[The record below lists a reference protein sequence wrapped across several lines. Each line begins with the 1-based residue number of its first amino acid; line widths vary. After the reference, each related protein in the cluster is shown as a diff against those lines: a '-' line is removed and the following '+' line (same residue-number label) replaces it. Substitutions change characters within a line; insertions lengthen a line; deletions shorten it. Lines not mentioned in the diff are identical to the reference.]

1 MFKLKG
7 IDYED
12 LLSMLRLLKL
22 LCPAYFLLYLFK
34 SFIQKDKEMGI
45 DSDCS
50 VRFACPP
57 VLEGEV
63 HALLVDVEGGY
74 GVPGK
79 LDHLV
84 LQLAIVSTGVQPER
98 VKGDNRYNL
107 SFLPSIC
114 TTVWED
120 NGPIAVHL
128 SHC

>member
-1 MFKLKG
+1 
-7 IDYED
+7 
-12 LLSMLRLLKL
+12 MLRLLKL

-63 HALLVDVEGGY
+63 HALLVDVEGGD

-79 LDHLV
+79 LNHLDILVILIIMNILVFVGIPPDYHLV
-84 LQLAIVSTGVQPER
+84 LQLAIVTTG
-98 VKGDNRYNL
+98 
-107 SFLPSIC
+107 
-114 TTVWED
+114 
-120 NGPIAVHL
+120 
-128 SHC
+128 